1 MWVKERE
8 SFVID
13 YFTCTHPA
21 QPIPDIHRIFIS
33 FLRRLFYLIRRFLFL
48 SSSNKQNKLFS
59 CHQRLVQQF
68 YSDKALAVRFFAF
81 LPFWALYNSANHILP
96 ALAPAAVYL
105 FDRRIRKFLDKKK
118 KKNQKEGTVCRVPS
132 RESRYWL
139 ALTDPTDFFSFLF
152 PGNFSPVSSTRILAS
167 QPSLPPSS
175 THLLL
180 LLRSRTID
188 FPLHGWPKERP
199 TEGERETRSQISRN
213 ITDGRRAAVFYVPHI
228 ITRVW

>member
-1 MWVKERE
+1 MYT
-8 SFVID
+8 SSATNSGHSSNFYFV
-13 YFTCTHPA
+13 
-21 QPIPDIHRIFIS
+21 

-139 ALTDPTDFFSFLF
+139 AWQTQPTSFLF

-167 QPSLPPSS
+167 QPSLPLFHSS
-175 THLLL
+175 SSAAPLPDN
-180 LLRSRTID
+180 R
-188 FPLHGWPKERP
+188 FPFARL
-199 TEGERETRSQISRN
+199 TERETDRGRERNSLTNISKYYGWTSSSSFLCTAYN
-213 ITDGRRAAVFYVPHI
+213 NEGMVGWWWGI
-228 ITRVW
+228 

>member
-1 MWVKERE
+1 MYT
-8 SFVID
+8 SSATNSGHSSNFYFV
-13 YFTCTHPA
+13 
-21 QPIPDIHRIFIS
+21 

-139 ALTDPTDFFSFLF
+139 AWQTQPTSFLF
-152 PGNFSPVSSTRILAS
+152 FSLEISLLFLARAS
-167 QPSLPPSS
+167 WPASHLSPSS